1 MIYDLKLAEKTADFL
16 LSIDAVTFRFAPPY
30 TYTTGMKSPIYLD
43 NRLVMSYPEIRNKI
57 IANYIAVLK
66 NKVGLS
72 SIDIISA
79 TATAAIPQ
87 GAWIA
92 DRLNLPMVFVRPST
106 KMHGKGSKV
115 EGYFKKNSKVVI
127 IEDHISTAES
137 VVGNAASIRELGG
150 IVKYCIATTTY
161 ETKISEEKLKADKIQ
176 LIALTTGKII
186 LDRAFKNK
194 QLKEREKDLV
204 DLWFKDPPN
213 WEKNCN

>member
-161 ETKISEEKLKADKIQ
+161 ETKISEEKLKANKIQ

-213 WEKNCN
+213 WENL